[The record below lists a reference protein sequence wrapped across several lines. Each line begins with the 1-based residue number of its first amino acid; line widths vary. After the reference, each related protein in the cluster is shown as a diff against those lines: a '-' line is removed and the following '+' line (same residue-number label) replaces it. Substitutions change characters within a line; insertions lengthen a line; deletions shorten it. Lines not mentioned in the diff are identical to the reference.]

1 MITHDVEVLLVGLGP
16 VGATTALYLARH
28 GISVAAIESASLGA
42 TDLRAS
48 TFHPPTIEMLDDL
61 GVATK
66 LKTEGLV
73 APRYQH
79 RDRKTNEVFNFDMGE
94 LADITRFPYRI
105 QCEQHR
111 VAHEVA
117 ETLGMEGSAKVAYLQ
132 RLVYL
137 EQDEQGVTAWVET
150 AHAIEKYRA
159 KYVIG
164 ADGANSIVRKLLDLE
179 FPGFTYNDK
188 FLCYSTEYPIEN
200 AFEGLSHVN
209 YISDPEEW
217 MVLLRVPGLWRVL
230 VPAAAEVSDATLL
243 SDQTKDELFRRMLK
257 TSDEVVT
264 RHRTIYRVHQRV
276 VSQFAIGRVCLI
288 GDAAHLN
295 SPMGGFGMNS
305 GIHDGIN
312 LGEKLVRIL
321 RHGGDEALVQQF
333 HRQRH
338 QVTTDFVQ
346 TQTIENTKMMREGPG
361 AARELRRERMAKLNG
376 DPVLRRAFLKR
387 QAMFTSLEDAA
398 AVA

>member
-28 GISVAAIESASLGA
+28 GISVAAIESAALGA

-48 TFHPPTIEMLDDL
+48 TFHAPTIEMLDDL
-61 GVATK
+61 GVATR
-66 LKTEGLV
+66 LKTEGLI
-73 APRYQH
+73 APQYQH
-79 RDRKTNEVFNFDMGE
+79 RDRQTNEVFTFDMGE
-94 LADITRFPYRI
+94 LEDITRFPYRI

-117 ETLGMEGSAKVAYLQ
+117 ETLSREATAKVAYHQ

-137 EQDEQGVTAWVET
+137 EQDDAGVTAWVET
-150 AHAIEKYRA
+150 PHAVEKYRA
-159 KYVIG
+159 RYVIG
-164 ADGANSIVRKLLDLE
+164 ADGANSIVRKLLDLD
-179 FPGFTYNDK
+179 FPGFTYDDK
-188 FLCYSTEYPIEN
+188 FLCYSTEYPIEQ

-209 YISDPEEW
+209 YISDPQEW
-217 MVLLRVPGLWRVL
+217 MVLLRVPGLWRIL
-230 VPAAAEVSDATLL
+230 VPAAPEVSDATLL
-243 SDQTKDELFRRMLK
+243 SDQTKNALFQRMLK
-257 TSDEVVT
+257 SDDEVVT

-276 VSQFAIGRVCLI
+276 VSRFAVGRICLI

-305 GIHDGIN
+305 GIHDGVN

-321 RHGGDEALVQQF
+321 RQGGDAGLVQQF

-346 TQTIENTKMMREGPG
+346 TQTIDNTKMMREGPG
-361 AARELRRERMAKLNG
+361 AARELRRERMAKLIQ
-376 DPVLRRAFLKR
+376 DATLRRAFLKR
-387 QAMFTSLEDAA
+387 QAMFTSLENAA
-398 AVA
+398 AIA